1 MTVRKDVRI
10 ALLIP
15 LPIERFESQ
24 GGAYREAKRRERN
37 NILRGI
43 NRVLIVTEEISY
55 TDGEIKRESEEE
67 TYVLAYEYSSCCFSP
82 GSDGFMKD
90 IMTIE
95 GFRSGQYAICI
106 VKEVIDPPKE
116 QNPKLNGDE

>member
-1 MTVRKDVRI
+1 MTERRDVRI
-10 ALLIP
+10 ALLVP

-24 GGAYREAKRRERN
+24 GGAYREARRRERN

-43 NRVLIVTEEISY
+43 NRILIVAEEIY
-55 TDGEIKRESEEE
+55 CTNGEIKRKNSEE
-67 TYVLAYEYSSCCFSP
+67 TYILAYEYSFCCFSP
-82 GSDGFMKD
+82 DSDGFMKD

-95 GFRSGQYAICI
+95 GFRCGEYAICI

-116 QNPKLNGDE
+116 